1 MEAAPKRARHCVTHR
16 DRAICRQ
23 PDHDQLGRQ
32 REGHRVT
39 RHDERQRQP
48 AAQPQPRERAA
59 VSRGVAVHDVHL
71 LARDRLAERV
81 GERAQAMEVERHH
94 LEPGVPGQLREH
106 RPGAAADEHPVPAAR
121 ELAADVGYYRR
132 RARSAALVRELK
144 DGERPV
150 RHGTKL
156 VILSGACTSSSP
168 PTSQCRRRATAA
180 RNASCWRWCE
190 GSRRSGT
197 A

>member
-1 MEAAPKRARHCVTHR
+1 MTRRHAPL
-16 DRAICRQ
+16 DR
-23 PDHDQLGRQ
+23 PQLGIALDADARDDDRPLES
-32 REGHRVT
+32 REGLQQDVLVL
-39 RHDERQRQP
+39 P
-48 AAQPQPRERAA
+48 AREDQYD
-59 VSRGVAVHDVHL
+59 GP
-71 LARDRLAERV
+71 ARRV